1 MQFLINASW
10 RVKSSNIGM
19 CDILHKGKGHFKNKT
34 EQIAASDAS
43 MSIKQAFF
51 FSPYALLLCFS
62 SLSLMSFFGAERL
75 FFHK

>member
-51 FSPYALLLCFS
+51 FPLCLTFVLFQS
-62 SLSLMSFFGAERL
+62 VIDELFGAERL

>member
-34 EQIAASDAS
+34 EQIAASDVS
-43 MSIKQAFF
+43 VSIKQAFF
-51 FSPYALLLCFS
+51 PFMPYFCAFSVC
-62 SLSLMSFFGAERL
+62 
-75 FFHK
+75 HW

>member
-1 MQFLINASW
+1 MQFLINVSW

-51 FSPYALLLCFS
+51 PLCLTFVLFQS
-62 SLSLMSFFGAERL
+62 VIDELFWAERL
-75 FFHK
+75 FYHK